1 MTRSEFI
8 HRAVL
13 EGMRTNAEDGQP
25 IGKETVLLWAYSL
38 ADAIEKDDKAPWSD
52 PNDTAI
58 LKRIDHEAFQR
69 GYAMGVGD
77 GRKYAVEE
85 ARSEAHCVC
94 GVPSSEHAARG
105 CDNFTPDDR
114 PVVTVEGRDG
124 RVVEKGP

>member
-25 IGKETVLLWAYSL
+25 IGKESVLLWAYSL

-52 PNDTAI
+52 PDDTAI

-69 GYAMGVGD
+69 GYAMGM
-77 GRKYAVEE
+77 
-85 ARSEAHCVC
+85 
-94 GVPSSEHAARG
+94 
-105 CDNFTPDDR
+105 
-114 PVVTVEGRDG
+114 RDA
-124 RVVEKGP
+124 